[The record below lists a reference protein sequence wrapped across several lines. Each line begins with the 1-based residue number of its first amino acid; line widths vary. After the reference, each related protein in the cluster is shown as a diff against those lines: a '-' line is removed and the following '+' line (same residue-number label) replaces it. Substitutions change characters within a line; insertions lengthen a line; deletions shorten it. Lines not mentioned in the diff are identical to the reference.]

1 MLNSTLTAKQQVFAT
16 EYLIDL
22 NATQAAIRA
31 GYSKKTAESQGS
43 RLLRNVKVKEHL
55 SELGTKRSERC
66 EITSDEVLQ
75 EIAKIAFVNL
85 DEEAMVEHRARISV
99 SEKLKALEQLGKHL
113 KLFTDRVE
121 HDGGSLLE
129 TLVDMA
135 NRDDTGAA
143 EG

>member
-1 MLNSTLTAKQQVFAT
+1 MINSTLTAKQQIFAT

-31 GYSKKTAESQGS
+31 GYSKRTAHSQGP
-43 RLLRNVKVKEHL
+43 RLLDNVEVRRKIQ
-55 SELGTKRSERC
+55 ELGAKRSERC

-75 EIAKIAFVNL
+75 EIAKIAFVDL

-99 SEKLKALEQLGKHL
+99 SEKLKALDQLGKHL

-135 NRDDTGAA
+135 NRDDDG
-143 EG
+143 G